1 MQIHQL
7 YTQSVLRNFTYLIQ
21 LDDGSAIV
29 IDPWED
35 ESVNQR
41 LKERGL
47 TLTAIINTHEHWDHT
62 QGNEALIAKH
72 GCQVWAHANGE
83 GKIPGLTR
91 MLGANEIIDLEDDV
105 QIKVLDTPGIP
116 LLTFAS
122 CSVRAALLKQFL
134 PVILCLMQGLATAVM
149 AVMQRCFIVL
159 FQSNSIPLMTALLC
173 TLATNI

>member
-21 LDDGSAIV
+21 LDDGNAIV

-83 GKIPGLTR
+83 ARYP
-91 MLGANEIIDLEDDV
+91 A
-105 QIKVLDTPGIP
+105 
-116 LLTFAS
+116 
-122 CSVRAALLKQFL
+122 
-134 PVILCLMQGLATAVM
+134 
-149 AVMQRCFIVL
+149 
-159 FQSNSIPLMTALLC
+159 
-173 TLATNI
+173 

>member
-47 TLTAIINTHEHWDHT
+47 TLTLLPSRHNIR
-62 QGNEALIAKH
+62 
-72 GCQVWAHANGE
+72 AN
-83 GKIPGLTR
+83 
-91 MLGANEIIDLEDDV
+91 
-105 QIKVLDTPGIP
+105 
-116 LLTFAS
+116 
-122 CSVRAALLKQFL
+122 LK
-134 PVILCLMQGLATAVM
+134 
-149 AVMQRCFIVL
+149 
-159 FQSNSIPLMTALLC
+159 
-173 TLATNI
+173 